1 MSKTA
6 FIFPGQGA
14 QYIGMGK
21 DFYEQIPVSKKVFDT
36 ASEVSGL
43 DMRKLCFEE
52 NDKLSITEYTQIAMM
67 VTSHAILVALH
78 EKGFKASIHAGLS
91 LGEYNALLASSI
103 LSLEDACC
111 IIRKRGIYMQ
121 DAVPVG
127 RGAMAAVLGMTQEKV
142 KEELSKIEGVVEIA
156 NYNCP
161 GQIVISGEVKAI
173 ETAKEQLKTAG
184 AKRVLPLNVSGPFHS
199 SLLKGAGEK
208 LFNELEEVKLHSFE
222 IPYVS
227 NVTAKL
233 VSDTSMIKELLKEQV
248 YSSVRWQQSVETMI
262 AWGVDTFVEIGPGK
276 TLTGFMRK
284 INKDVKAYHI
294 ETITDLEQISQILEE
309 AKSC

>member
-21 DFYEQIPVSKKVFDT
+21 DFYEQIPMSKKVFDT

-43 DMRKLCFEE
+43 DMKALCFEE

-78 EKGFKASIHAGLS
+78 ERGLKASIHAGLS
-91 LGEYNALLASSI
+91 LGEYNALLASSV
-103 LSLEDACC
+103 LSLEDACRV
-111 IIRKRGIYMQ
+111 IRKRGVYMQ
-121 DAVPVG
+121 EAVPVG
-127 RGAMAAVLGMTQEKV
+127 KGAMAAVLGMTQEKV
-142 KEELSKIEGVVEIA
+142 EKELSNIEGVIEIA

-161 GQIVISGEVKAI
+161 GQIVISGEVQAI
-173 ETAKEQLKTAG
+173 ETAKEQLKAAG

-199 SLLKGAGEK
+199 SLLKDAGEK
-208 LFNELEEVKLHSFE
+208 LYKELEEIELHS
-222 IPYVS
+222 ITVPYVS
-227 NVTAKL
+227 NVTAEI
-233 VSDTSMIKELLKEQV
+233 VSDTSSIKELLKEQV
-248 YSSVRWQQSVETMI
+248 YSSVRWQQSVEAMI
-262 AWGVDTFVEIGPGK
+262 EWGADTFVEIGPGK